1 MGALDSELFIHGLT
15 FDGMPVGAVAALKVQ
30 QYIIDND
37 LLDNVK
43 KQGDYLGQKLRAK
56 LSDHPHVGDIRGVG
70 LF

>member
-15 FDGMPVGAVAALKVQ
+15 YDGMPAGAVAALKVQ
-30 QYIIDND
+30 QFIKDND

-43 KQGDYLGQKLRAK
+43 KQGDYLGQQLKAK